1 MAERSLN
8 NRFIE
13 LEDKLI
19 SVNSLMRQGRAN
31 EIPFYIFDY
40 NPKDEINVRKEVMKI
55 KSRNSEIVEFDLYEM
70 MLSIIEEEGYLES
83 RRRVK
88 EQLKKLGGMEFY
100 DTQFSY
106 IDLENMEEKFVSV
119 KEQGGGK
126 LIPEG
131 QGPIGSVYAIS
142 NNNSM
147 LGVAHIE
154 CSLNEKG
161 SGKFETTGLG
171 SSKELKESI
180 KTAQNYFKANAK
192 HLSQSIAIESKDYL
206 MHVEDCQG
214 IGIDSSLAIAAYISF
229 CSASL
234 NRPLAAQMIVLGSMT
249 IGGTI
254 SKVTDLADALQVCF
268 DAGAKKVLMPMS
280 NVGDIATVPSDL
292 FAKFQISF
300 YGTAEDAVIKALG
313 IE

>member
-1 MAERSLN
+1 MQ
-8 NRFIE
+8 
-13 LEDKLI
+13 I
-19 SVNSLMRQGRAN
+19 S
-31 EIPFYIFDY
+31 I
-40 NPKDEINVRKEVMKI
+40 
-55 KSRNSEIVEFDLYEM
+55 
-70 MLSIIEEEGYLES
+70 
-83 RRRVK
+83 
-88 EQLKKLGGMEFY
+88 
-100 DTQFSY
+100 
-106 IDLENMEEKFVSV
+106 
-119 KEQGGGK
+119 
-126 LIPEG
+126 
-131 QGPIGSVYAIS
+131 
-142 NNNSM
+142 
-147 LGVAHIE
+147 
-154 CSLNEKG
+154 
-161 SGKFETTGLG
+161 
-171 SSKELKESI
+171 ESI

-280 NVGDIATVPSDL
+280 NAGDIATVPSDL